1 MNQIN
6 LLSSEQEKRLLQ
18 MIIDKY
24 TVKDSGASRLVI
36 FVSTADIIA
45 CGISVEPN
53 GLYVV
58 KVAVGLGGINQTNI
72 EANAYRNYGDE
83 FLARI
88 YFLGHYVEIMERVE
102 CFEYLRRYAENYR
115 DDFIEEASHY
125 IGIHV
130 DYDEE
135 DEEEGT
141 DYLHRLNQNELIST
155 LHTIYD
161 VIEQLDAIN
170 NITNDN
176 GQIGRTADGRMVAY
190 DYGFTVNTND
200 ALTSDL
206 VDWVDFDD
214 WTELNHYLEALITII
229 DTEEESIQKLEQAII
244 KNCEQNLIL

>member
-1 MNQIN
+1 MNKIN
-6 LLSSEQEKRLLQ
+6 LLTNEQEKKLLQ
-18 MIIDKY
+18 MIIDGY
-24 TVKDSGASRLVI
+24 AVEDSGASRLVM
-36 FVSTADIIA
+36 FVSTADIIT
-45 CGISVEPN
+45 CGIPVEPN
-53 GLYVV
+53 KLYVV
-58 KVAVGLGGINQTNI
+58 KVAVGLAGINQTNI

-88 YFLGHYVEIMERVE
+88 YFLGHYIEIMERVE
-102 CFEYLRRYAENYR
+102 CFNYLRYYADNYR

-190 DYGFTVNTND
+190 DYGFTNHTD
-200 ALTSDL
+200 SELTSDL
-206 VDWVDFDD
+206 VDWVDFSDSD
-214 WTELNHYLEALITII
+214 ELNNYLEALITIL
-229 DTEEESIQKLEQAII
+229 DTEEESIQMLEQAII
-244 KNCEQNLIL
+244 KNHK